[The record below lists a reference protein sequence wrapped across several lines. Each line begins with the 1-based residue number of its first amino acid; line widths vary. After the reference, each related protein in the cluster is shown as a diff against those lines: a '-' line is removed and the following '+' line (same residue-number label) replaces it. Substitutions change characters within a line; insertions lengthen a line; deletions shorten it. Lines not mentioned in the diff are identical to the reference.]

1 MSRTKR
7 TLATSMSGKTQ
18 YDGLTDKINLQV
30 LKRLQEIRKIVNR
43 QSLKT
48 ENLNPLIQA
57 KLSEIL
63 S

>member
-1 MSRTKR
+1 MSQTKR
-7 TLATSMSGKTQ
+7 TLATSISGITQ

-30 LKRLQEIRKIVNR
+30 LKRVQEIRKIVHR
-43 QSLKT
+43 QSLKS

-63 S
+63 P